1 MVVVLFLLGKE
12 EMVLGNFPGQYY
24 LDSYILLYD
33 GVVGQSDRGNY
44 GHSRRSDGT
53 YDTCSRHKYS

>member
-1 MVVVLFLLGKE
+1 
-12 EMVLGNFPGQYY
+12 MVLGNVPWQYY
-24 LDSYILLYD
+24 MDSYLLLYD

-53 YDTCSRHKYS
+53 YDTCGRHQYS